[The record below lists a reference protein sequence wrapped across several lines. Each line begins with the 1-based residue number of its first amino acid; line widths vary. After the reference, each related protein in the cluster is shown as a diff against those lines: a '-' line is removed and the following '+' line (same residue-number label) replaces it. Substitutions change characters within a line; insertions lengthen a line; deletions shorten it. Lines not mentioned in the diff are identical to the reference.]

1 MRKLAAMPR
10 SDTSRR
16 WFGFWRSA
24 DPRSRQDPADL
35 GTAFGLDL
43 SLSRLAEDLQA
54 RPAPAAREQN
64 WMQRVL
70 ARRRP
75 AF

>member
-1 MRKLAAMPR
+1 MHK

-16 WFGFWRSA
+16 WFGLRRA
-24 DPRSRQDPADL
+24 VGRPAQDDPADL

-43 SLSRLAEDLQA
+43 SLSQLPADAA
-54 RPAPAAREQN
+54 RAPPAPLRDRDG
-64 WMQRVL
+64 WMQRL
-70 ARRRP
+70 RARRKP

>member
-1 MRKLAAMPR
+1 MRKHAMPK
-10 SDTSRR
+10 SDKSRR

-24 DPRSRQDPADL
+24 DRRAQDDPADF

-43 SLSRLAEDLQA
+43 SLSRLAEDA
-54 RPAPAAREQN
+54 PAEPAPMGVEQG
-64 WMQRVL
+64 WMQRLL

>member
-1 MRKLAAMPR
+1 MHK

-16 WFGFWRSA
+16 WFGLRRA
-24 DPRSRQDPADL
+24 VGRPAQDDPADL

-43 SLSRLAEDLQA
+43 SLSQLPDDAA
-54 RPAPAAREQN
+54 RAPPAPLRDHDG
-64 WMQRVL
+64 WMQRL
-70 ARRRP
+70 RPRRKP

>member
-1 MRKLAAMPR
+1 MRKLAAMPK

-24 DPRSRQDPADL
+24 NSRSQDDPADH

-54 RPAPAAREQN
+54 EPAPMQREQS